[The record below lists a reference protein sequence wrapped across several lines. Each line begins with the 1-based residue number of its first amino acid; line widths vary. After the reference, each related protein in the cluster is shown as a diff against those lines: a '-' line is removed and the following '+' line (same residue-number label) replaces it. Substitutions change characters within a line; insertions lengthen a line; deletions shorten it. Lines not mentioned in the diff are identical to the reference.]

1 MADHS
6 NHSDQSTSAGVVVD
20 VNVYLHAMT
29 PGSRFRASSQ
39 QALVTMLEDP
49 KFHIETSEHILDNIY
64 DKLQSQLGYPEPEAA
79 EIIVE
84 MEEILTTQT
93 QVRDP
98 DPNNLTDFIAD
109 REDDNILALAADS
122 DAKLIV
128 TNDFRDLVS
137 LGSWR
142 ATPILPTS
150 TFNEYART
158 GQLKPRPP
166 AEMTPS
172 QRIRQLLAKHSSP
185 DTTPRSTSPE
195 LG

>member
-1 MADHS
+1 MA

-20 VNVYLHAMT
+20 INVYLHAMT
-29 PGSRFRASSQ
+29 PGGRFRTSSQ

-84 MEEILTTQT
+84 LEEILTTQT

-98 DPNNLTDFIAD
+98 DPNSLTDFIAD

-158 GQLKPRPP
+158 GTLPARHTAQLSP
-166 AEMTPS
+166 AE
-172 QRIRQLLAKHSSP
+172 RIKQLLAKHPSSEARQEDP
-185 DTTPRSTSPE
+185 VYD
-195 LG
+195 

>member
-6 NHSDQSTSAGVVVD
+6 DHSDQSTSAGIVVD
-20 VNVYLHAMT
+20 INVYLHAMT
-29 PGSRFRASSQ
+29 PGGRFRTSSQ

-84 MEEILTTQT
+84 LEEILTTQT

-142 ATPILPTS
+142 STPVLPS
-150 TFNEYART
+150 TKFNEYART
-158 GQLKPRPP
+158 GTLPARHTEQLSP
-166 AEMTPS
+166 AE
-172 QRIRQLLAKHSSP
+172 RIKQLLAEHPGP
-185 DTTPRSTSPE
+185 DARQEDPVYD
-195 LG
+195 